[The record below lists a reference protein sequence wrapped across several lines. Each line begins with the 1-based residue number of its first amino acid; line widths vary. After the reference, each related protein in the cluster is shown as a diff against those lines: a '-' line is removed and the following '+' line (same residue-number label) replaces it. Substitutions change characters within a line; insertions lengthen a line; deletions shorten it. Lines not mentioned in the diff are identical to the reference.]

1 MIFRKM
7 NHRGH
12 NLKKKPIMYI
22 FFYLNKIQVLIF
34 IILDMNKFFGE
45 LKSINVMLHKYSV
58 DLNRNVILGIKVN
71 MVNVNKAKRACP
83 F

>member
-1 MIFRKM
+1 
-7 NHRGH
+7 
-12 NLKKKPIMYI
+12 
-22 FFYLNKIQVLIF
+22 
-34 IILDMNKFFGE
+34 MNKFFGE

-71 MVNVNKAKRACP
+71 MVNVNKAKRACQ